1 MTQGASAK
9 THRSWR
15 RRVLRG
21 GSEWRRLGAEPGF
34 RSPATVAWLYAEVV
48 KHARVDVPTAARFAE
63 AARRLAVDLGDARS
77 RALAFRADGHVAFL
91 KGEYGEALE
100 QFRRALGLFHRLG
113 ADLDE
118 GRTLSSSLQA
128 LIYLGR
134 YGEALRWA
142 DRAREIFTVHRDRL
156 RLARLDL
163 NVANV
168 LYRQDRFEDAHRLY
182 GAALREFRKNGD
194 PQDVA
199 AALENR
205 AVCEISLNDFD
216 AALASYGE
224 AREHCERHRLPLLV
238 AVADYNIAYLFFLR
252 GEYTRAIELYDVAR
266 ARARRLGDAYHEA
279 LCDLD
284 QSEMLLQLN
293 LVERAAT
300 LAERAYVRFERLGTR
315 YEAAKALLFLALAAR
330 RQGHTERAL
339 PLFVK
344 ARRLFVREK
353 NSVWPFLIDLYQ
365 AVLLHE
371 EGRLSEAE
379 RLGRTARDFFSKTPL
394 AEKEALCELL
404 LARVALTR
412 GHLAQADLWA
422 SRALEPLERVDAP
435 ATLYQ
440 VLFVLGQIREARGDA
455 KGAYRMF
462 RRARTRL
469 EGLRGQLAEEELKIA
484 FLKDKLEVYERLVQ
498 LSLFPKGA
506 GRPSQREAAFRYIEE
521 AKSRSLA
528 DQISFRAHLLPA
540 RRSVNVRAVER
551 VHRLR
556 EELHFVE
563 RRLALSEADPVSGSE
578 KVRRRL
584 RSRARAIEA
593 GLSRELTRLRGR
605 EDEFRS
611 LQNAGTLPLREVRE
625 ALDASTTLLE
635 YYQVGEQFL
644 ACVLHRTGLEI
655 VPLGSVSAVRERF
668 SLLQFQLSKFRLG
681 KEYVDAFA
689 ESLHLAAL
697 THLSALHE
705 LLVSPVRRALKG
717 RRLVIVPH
725 GFLHYIP
732 FHALFD
738 GALYLSEEFA
748 VSYAPSASVYG
759 WCVGKPGR
767 YAEESLVL
775 GVPDAA
781 TPHIRTEVRAV
792 AGLLPKARLFM
803 GARATAAQL
812 RKHGRSARYIHIAT
826 HGLFRQDNPM
836 FSSVRLGG
844 SDLSLF
850 DLYGLELSA
859 ELVTLSGC
867 GTGLNVVVGGD
878 ELLGLVRGL
887 LYAGAHAVLGTLWDV
902 NDESTSTFMRLFY
915 ERARRTPDRAEAL
928 REAMAALRES
938 HPHPYYWAPFVLIG
952 HAAGA

>member
-1 MTQGASAK
+1 
-9 THRSWR
+9 
-15 RRVLRG
+15 
-21 GSEWRRLGAEPGF
+21 
-34 RSPATVAWLYAEVV
+34 
-48 KHARVDVPTAARFAE
+48 
-63 AARRLAVDLGDARS
+63 
-77 RALAFRADGHVAFL
+77 
-91 KGEYGEALE
+91 
-100 QFRRALGLFHRLG
+100 
-113 ADLDE
+113 
-118 GRTLSSSLQA
+118 
-128 LIYLGR
+128 
-134 YGEALRWA
+134 
-142 DRAREIFTVHRDRL
+142 
-156 RLARLDL
+156 
-163 NVANV
+163 
-168 LYRQDRFEDAHRLY
+168 
-182 GAALREFRKNGD
+182 
-194 PQDVA
+194 
-199 AALENR
+199 
-205 AVCEISLNDFD
+205 
-216 AALASYGE
+216 
-224 AREHCERHRLPLLV
+224 
-238 AVADYNIAYLFFLR
+238 
-252 GEYTRAIELYDVAR
+252 
-266 ARARRLGDAYHEA
+266 
-279 LCDLD
+279 
-284 QSEMLLQLN
+284 
-293 LVERAAT
+293 
-300 LAERAYVRFERLGTR
+300 
-315 YEAAKALLFLALAAR
+315 
-330 RQGHTERAL
+330 
-339 PLFVK
+339 
-344 ARRLFVREK
+344 
-353 NSVWPFLIDLYQ
+353 
-365 AVLLHE
+365 
-371 EGRLSEAE
+371 
-379 RLGRTARDFFSKTPL
+379 
-394 AEKEALCELL
+394 
-404 LARVALTR
+404 
-412 GHLAQADLWA
+412 
-422 SRALEPLERVDAP
+422 
-435 ATLYQ
+435 
-440 VLFVLGQIREARGDA
+440 
-455 KGAYRMF
+455 MF

-584 RSRARAIEA
+584 RSRARTIEA
-593 GLSRELTRLRGR
+593 GLSME
-605 EDEFRS
+605 
-611 LQNAGTLPLREVRE
+611 
-625 ALDASTTLLE
+625 
-635 YYQVGEQFL
+635 L

-655 VPLGSVSAVRERF
+655 VPLGSVSAVREHF

-902 NDESTSTFMRLFY
+902 NDESTSTFMRLF
-915 ERARRTPDRAEAL
+915 
-928 REAMAALRES
+928 
-938 HPHPYYWAPFVLIG
+938 
-952 HAAGA
+952 